1 MRLEKTSHY
10 HIDFDLNLGLSNDQ
24 ILFLKQEVAT
34 RDEITN
40 LSFQI
45 TRDCKEAKMK
55 EGCFLPVGELLGID
69 EQLRNIEISLNQ
81 ITSIMPEA
89 KILAVENN
97 NYYNTGAYDIATS
110 SSFINKAC
118 RTFGI
123 ELLLDIAHA
132 EVSCQNR
139 GIPFNEYIEEMLD
152 SVECSQMHLCM
163 PEVRIR
169 NGIQELYDAHLL
181 PTEAFTSKS
190 LSLAKSIGCK
200 YLTIEYYRD
209 SEKLVK
215 YLNQLGESK

>member
-24 ILFLKQEVAT
+24 ILFLKQEVAP
-34 RDEITN
+34 RDEITT

-55 EGCFLPVGELLGID
+55 DGCFMPAGKLLGID
-69 EQLRNIEISLNQ
+69 EQLKNIETSLNQ
-81 ITSIMPEA
+81 IISIMPTT

-97 NYYNTGAYDIATS
+97 NYYDTGAYDIATS
-110 SSFINKAC
+110 SAFINKAC

-132 EVSCQNR
+132 QVSSQNKN
-139 GIPFNEYIEEMLD
+139 IPFNEYIEEMLD
-152 SVECSQMHLCM
+152 DVKCTQMHLCM
-163 PEVRIR
+163 PEERTR
-169 NGIQELYDAHLL
+169 NGKQELYDAHLL
-181 PTEAFTSKS
+181 PTKSFTAKS

-209 SEKLVK
+209 GEKLVR
-215 YLNQLGESK
+215 YLEQLRDFE